1 MKNSCS
7 SGLVGVKHITVMQAM
22 QPKATSSYEL
32 KIQSTL
38 PYILYSHIIM
48 YMCFS
53 SNSSI
58 FDLIAHIINYQYFFS
73 HSQGGKFASFQIYL
87 IA

>member
-1 MKNSCS
+1 MQLWFGGCKTYNSNAS
-7 SGLVGVKHITVMQAM
+7 HA
-22 QPKATSSYEL
+22 ATSSYEL

>member
-22 QPKATSSYEL
+22 RL
-32 KIQSTL
+32 HLHMNLQSTL